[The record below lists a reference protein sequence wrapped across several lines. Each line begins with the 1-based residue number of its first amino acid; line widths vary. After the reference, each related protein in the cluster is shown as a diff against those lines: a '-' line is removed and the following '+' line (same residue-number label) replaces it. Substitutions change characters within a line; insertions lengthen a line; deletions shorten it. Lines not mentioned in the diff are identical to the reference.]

1 MSAVRVNI
9 QPHMLAWA
17 LDSTGLPE
25 DELGKRFPKL
35 PQWRSGESRPT
46 LNQARELAKLARI
59 PFGRLLLDEPTGE
72 RSQASDPEL
81 MARAYEY
88 TYETVW
94 SSEDGEFVSVV
105 AEFPSLSSI
114 DANPEVALE
123 DLQQLVATVI
133 VDMKANGERPPTPID
148 PSRTLVMIDLS
159 PDILEAAR
167 VEARRRGVSLSAF
180 TEEAITLA
188 FGGKSG

>member
-25 DELGKRFPKL
+25 AELEKRFPKL

-46 LNQARELAKLARI
+46 LPQARELAKLARI

-72 RSQASDPEL
+72 RPQASGPEL

-94 SSEDGEFVSVV
+94 SSEDEEFVSIV

-114 DANPEVALE
+114 DPNPVVSLE
-123 DLQQLVATVI
+123 NLQQLVVNVI
-133 VDMKANGERPPTPID
+133 VNMEANGERPPTPL
-148 PSRTLVMIDLS
+148 TLIGL
-159 PDILEAAR
+159 
-167 VEARRRGVSLSAF
+167 
-180 TEEAITLA
+180 
-188 FGGKSG
+188 KS

>member
-25 DELGKRFPKL
+25 AELKKRFPKL
-35 PQWRSGESRPT
+35 PQWRSGENRPT
-46 LNQARELAKLARI
+46 LPQARELAKLARI
-59 PFGRLLLDEPTGE
+59 PLGRLLLDEPTGE
-72 RSQASDPEL
+72 RSQASDPAL

-94 SSEDGEFVSVV
+94 SSEDGEFVSIV

-114 DANPEVALE
+114 DENPEVSLE
-123 DLQQLVATVI
+123 NLQRLVANVI
-133 VDMKANGERPPTPID
+133 VDMEANGERPPTPID
-148 PSRTLVMIDLS
+148 PNRTLVTIDLV

-167 VEARRRGVSLSAF
+167 VEARRRGISLSEFVEIALRS
-180 TEEAITLA
+180 AVD
-188 FGGKSG
+188 

>member
-9 QPHMLAWA
+9 QPRMLAWA

-25 DELGKRFPKL
+25 AELERRFPKL
-35 PQWRSGESRPT
+35 PQWRSGENRPT
-46 LNQARELAKLARI
+46 LPQARELAKLARI

-94 SSEDGEFVSVV
+94 SSEDGEFVSIV

-114 DANPEVALE
+114 DSNPEVSLE
-123 DLQQLVATVI
+123 NLQQLVVKVI
-133 VDMKANGERPPTPID
+133 VDMEANGERPPTPID
-148 PSRTLVMIDLS
+148 PNRTLVMIDLA

-167 VEARRRGVSLSAF
+167 VEARRRSVSLSAF
-180 TEEAITLA
+180 VEEAITIA
-188 FGGKSG
+188 FGVTAG

>member
-25 DELGKRFPKL
+25 AELEKRFPKL
-35 PQWRSGESRPT
+35 PQWRSGENRPT
-46 LNQARELAKLARI
+46 LPQARELAKLARI
-59 PFGRLLLDEPTGE
+59 PLGRLLLDEPTGE

-94 SSEDGEFVSVV
+94 SSEDGEFVSIVV
-105 AEFPSLSSI
+105 EFPSLSSI
-114 DANPEVALE
+114 DADPEVSLAN
-123 DLQQLVATVI
+123 LQKLVAQVI
-133 VDMKANGERPPTPID
+133 VDMEANGEGVPNPIA
-148 PSRTLVMIDLS
+148 PERTQAMIDFAS
-159 PDILEAAR
+159 DVVEAAR
-167 VEARRRGVSLSAF
+167 VEARRRGISLSEFVEIALRS
-180 TEEAITLA
+180 ALY
-188 FGGKSG
+188 

>member
-25 DELGKRFPKL
+25 AELEKRFPKL

-46 LNQARELAKLARI
+46 LPQARKLAKLARI

-81 MARAYEY
+81 VARAYEY
-88 TYETVW
+88 RYETVW
-94 SSEDGEFVSVV
+94 SSEDGEFVSIV

-114 DANPEVALE
+114 DSNPEVSLE
-123 DLQQLVATVI
+123 NLQQLVVDVI
-133 VDMKANGERPPTPID
+133 VDMEANGERPPTPID
-148 PSRTLVMIDLS
+148 PDRTLVMIDLA

-167 VEARRRGVSLSAF
+167 IEARRRGISLSEFVERALRS
-180 TEEAITLA
+180 ALY
-188 FGGKSG
+188 

>member
-9 QPHMLAWA
+9 QPRMLAWA

-25 DELGKRFPKL
+25 AELEKRFPKL
-35 PQWRSGESRPT
+35 PQWHSGENRPT
-46 LNQARELAKLARI
+46 LPQARELAKLARI

-94 SSEDGEFVSVV
+94 SSEDGEFVSIV

-114 DANPEVALE
+114 DSNPEVSLE
-123 DLQQLVATVI
+123 NLQQLVVKVI
-133 VDMKANGERPPTPID
+133 VDMEANGERPPTPID
-148 PSRTLVMIDLS
+148 PNRTLVMIDLA

-167 VEARRRGVSLSAF
+167 VEARRRSVSLSAF
-180 TEEAITLA
+180 VEEAITIA
-188 FGGKSG
+188 FGVTAG